1 MVEQVQQF
9 GHVELGIESHGDPSP
24 MSHVGR
30 KEELSRTFFDE
41 VRAKFGVART
51 PQVSEFDVVM
61 TFLPDGDETSLV
73 ANEKRRRPVTQTLV
87 HFRQR

>member
-1 MVEQVQQF
+1 
-9 GHVELGIESHGDPSP
+9 